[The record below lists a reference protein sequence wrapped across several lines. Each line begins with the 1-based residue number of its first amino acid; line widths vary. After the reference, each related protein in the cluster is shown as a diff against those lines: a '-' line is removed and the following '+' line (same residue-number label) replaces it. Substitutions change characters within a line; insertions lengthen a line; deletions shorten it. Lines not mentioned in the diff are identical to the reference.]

1 MVRHDLRHY
10 RYLSYVDVDRCY
22 YKLHHAHVQAVL
34 RQATILFYANNKQIY
49 KAAGYCADN

>member
-22 YKLHHAHVQAVL
+22 YKLHHAHVLAVP
-34 RQATILFYANNKQIY
+34 RQANQPLNYAALFHI
-49 KAAGYCADN
+49 